1 MHPYLRNK
9 RRQKCS
15 QETRKVDRKEKQW
28 SVTTVKERRMFPEGK
43 NKNSLQLAERVENS
57 NEAPSEGE
65 DNELREKGSIEW

>member
-1 MHPYLRNK
+1 
-9 RRQKCS
+9 
-15 QETRKVDRKEKQW
+15 
-28 SVTTVKERRMFPEGK
+28 MFPEGK